1 MYNLATT
8 FMRNNEARRPRG
20 GKWGI
25 KKYLLPNGPRL
36 LLTLCS
42 YGRTVKVISR
52 DAEENNKKESGKMGD
67 EGDGEKDEEKEKRV
81 RARDRERK
89 REREEGGREK
99 KNKKNF

>member
-52 DAEENNKKESGKMGD
+52 DAEENNKKESGKTGD
-67 EGDGEKDEEKEKRV
+67 EGDGEKDGEKEKRV
-81 RARDRERK
+81 RAKDRERQRERKGGRGK
-89 REREEGGREK
+89 REKE
-99 KNKKNF
+99 